1 MYARTA
7 DCCAQ
12 YLGSARA
19 AEYDVVQ
26 GGTYVAL
33 DGTTLDGTTLA
44 ERSKPGLCSELHNP
58 TLSARDR
65 VKT

>member
-1 MYARTA
+1 MRGQQAY
-7 DCCAQ
+7 CCAQ
-12 YLGSARA
+12 YLVSACA

-26 GGTYVAL
+26 GWTYVAL
-33 DGTTLDGTTLA
+33 NGRSLDGTTLA

-58 TLSARDR
+58 ILSARDR

>member
-1 MYARTA
+1 MRGQQA

-12 YLGSARA
+12 YLVSACV
-19 AEYDVVQ
+19 AEYNVVL

-33 DGTTLDGTTLA
+33 DGTTLDGTTLV

-58 TLSARDR
+58 ILSARDR